1 MLRQLKYVGL
11 VILNS
16 NPATDCFEVD
26 GEDGEATH
34 GSIDT
39 TVELTDLL
47 RGQHT
52 LTATVVAAAG
62 V

>member
-1 MLRQLKYVGL
+1 MIVLK
-11 VILNS
+11 
-16 NPATDCFEVD
+16 VD
-26 GEDGEATH
+26 GEDDEATH
-34 GSIDT
+34 GSIDR

>member
-1 MLRQLKYVGL
+1 MLRLLKNVCL

-16 NPATDCFEVD
+16 NPTTDFLKVD
-26 GEDGEATH
+26 SEDGEATH
-34 GSIDT
+34 GSIDR

-47 RGQHT
+47 RGQHA